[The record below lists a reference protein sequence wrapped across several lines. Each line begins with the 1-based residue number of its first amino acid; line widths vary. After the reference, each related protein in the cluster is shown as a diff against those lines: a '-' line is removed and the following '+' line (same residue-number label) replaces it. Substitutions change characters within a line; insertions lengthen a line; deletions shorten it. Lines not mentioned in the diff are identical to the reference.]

1 MKNNLF
7 MNYDTV
13 DKASHLR
20 EGYILNHKDFDI
32 NKIKLTKI
40 WQNKFSVKKINETNY
55 DVIWCSGKEAYDLM
69 LKSESLIF
77 LGVLKGS
84 FYFSINIDDTDENVQ
99 SYYDLRTLNPLLNN
113 SDLTFLTTAQ
123 GINYWHKKNIYCGI
137 CGSISK
143 SDDSGNSRVCLNNK
157 CRNKVFPRLDPA
169 VIMLITYKDSCLLGR
184 QKFWPEGMHSTLAG
198 FVEHGET
205 IEQAVKR
212 ETYEEIGVKI
222 TNIQY
227 RYSQAWP
234 FPSSLMLGFHAEALD
249 KSLNVNYQELEKASW
264 YTKDFLKSSPE
275 NSTFKMPGKISIAR
289 RLIKDWLE

>member
-20 EGYILNHKDFDI
+20 EGHILNHKDFDI

-77 LGVLKGS
+77 LGVLKGF
-84 FYFSINIDDTDENVQ
+84 FYFSINIDDTDENIK

-137 CGSISK
+137 CGSISM
-143 SDDSGNSRVCLNNK
+143 SDDSGNSRVCLNKK

-205 IEQAVKR
+205 IEHAVKR
-212 ETYEEIGVKI
+212 ETYEETGVKI

-275 NSTFKMPGKISIAR
+275 NYTFKMPGKISIAR
-289 RLIKDWLE
+289 RLIKDWLA